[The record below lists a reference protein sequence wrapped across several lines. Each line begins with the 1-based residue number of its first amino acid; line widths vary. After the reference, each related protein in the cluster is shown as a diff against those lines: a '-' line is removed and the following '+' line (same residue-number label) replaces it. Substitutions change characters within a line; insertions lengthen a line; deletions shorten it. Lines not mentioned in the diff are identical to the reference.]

1 MLMMHGAECDLQKIV
16 TTYLMGKDGRDMS
29 LKEFIEG
36 ARKLADC
43 LALFLAER
51 NAKKRAARDA
61 R

>member
-1 MLMMHGAECDLQKIV
+1 
-16 TTYLMGKDGRDMS
+16 MGKDGRDMS

-36 ARKLADC
+36 AWKLADY